1 MAKALNVNPNR
12 MELSRLKRQ
21 LVVAKRG
28 HKLLKDKQDALV
40 KEFLVR
46 ARSTYELRL
55 SVEKELGECYGGFLL
70 ARAQTLPQVLEQTLM
85 AASGDLRVNVEYR
98 NVMSVRV
105 PEYELPEQHSELNYG
120 LAASPGSLDVALEKF
135 LAVMPKLVHLA
146 AEEKAVRAMA
156 LEIERT
162 RRRLPQSR
170 AHHRG
175 DGGVLTPHA
184 RIYRDTAQ
192 IKPAN
197 LSAAALT
204 SFALTCTLFASCP
217 YLAQR
222 SAV

>member
-21 LVVAKRG
+21 LVVAKR
-28 HKLLKDKQDALV
+28 
-40 KEFLVR
+40 LVR

-105 PEYELPEQHSELNYG
+105 PEYELPEQQSELNYG

-162 RRRLPQSR
+162 RRRVNALEHVMIPSFTEAIRSISMKLEEMERSTLSR
-170 AHHRG
+170 LM
-175 DGGVLTPHA
+175 V
-184 RIYRDTAQ
+184 
-192 IKPAN
+192 IKEIVRN
-197 LSAAALT
+197 H
-204 SFALTCTLFASCP
+204 
-217 YLAQR
+217 
-222 SAV
+222 

>member
-1 MAKALNVNPNR
+1 MGGAGVKGRYGGAR
-12 MELSRLKRQ
+12 RAHK
-21 LVVAKRG
+21 VV
-28 HKLLKDKQDALV
+28 KDKQDALV
-40 KEFLVR
+40 KEVLGR

-105 PEYELPEQHSELNYG
+105 PEYELPEQQSELNYG

-162 RRRLPQSR
+162 RRRVNALEHVMIPSFTEAIRSISMKLEEMERSTLSR
-170 AHHRG
+170 LM
-175 DGGVLTPHA
+175 V
-184 RIYRDTAQ
+184 
-192 IKPAN
+192 IKEIVRN
-197 LSAAALT
+197 H
-204 SFALTCTLFASCP
+204 
-217 YLAQR
+217 
-222 SAV
+222 